1 MSGQL
6 TLFTNLTKV
15 TDSYITLGDGTTKI
29 HVSGKGTIKI
39 NIETFVIELHNVLLV
54 PDLED
59 TLFSITEHIQSPNC
73 SLRVEKNKYTLF
85 YPTFNII
92 ARLDNEVHL
101 QISPCTD
108 INRMVDFS
116 TLSNANSSS
125 DNKIL
130 RTTYKVSYVEQESII
145 IIIMIFIFIITI
157 NQYLNHQMYATT
169 KRVSLPINNPFESK

>member
-1 MSGQL
+1 MILDTGATKHMSGQL
-6 TLFTNLTKV
+6 TLFTNLTEV
-15 TDSYITLGDGTTKI
+15 TDSYVTLGDGTTKLQ
-29 HVSGKGTIKI
+29 VSGQGTIKI

-73 SLRVEKNKYTLF
+73 SLRAEKNKYTLF

-108 INRMVDFS
+108 INRTPDFS
-116 TLSNANSSS
+116 TLSKHNSTST
-125 DNKIL
+125 NKTL
-130 RTTYKVSYVEQESII
+130 RTIYKITYFEQ
-145 IIIMIFIFIITI
+145 
-157 NQYLNHQMYATT
+157 
-169 KRVSLPINNPFESK
+169 